1 MKQEQIER
9 INELA
14 RKSKT
19 TGLTPEEK
27 EEQKKLRA
35 EYIASVRMNLRT
47 QLDNIN
53 IQEKDGSIV
62 NLGEKYG
69 KKKKKRHRNYSDVE
83 NDISADDNTIKV
95 ADGVNNIDSKANSDV
110 EKIGHSDISENN
122 SKINNSD
129 SNDNDS

>member
-62 NLGEKYG
+62 NLGEQY
-69 KKKKKRHRNYSDVE
+69 
-83 NDISADDNTIKV
+83 
-95 ADGVNNIDSKANSDV
+95 VNKNQK
-110 EKIGHSDISENN
+110 H
-122 SKINNSD
+122 
-129 SNDNDS
+129 

>member
-27 EEQKKLRA
+27 KEQKKLRA

-69 KKKKKRHRNYSDVE
+69 KKKKTH
-83 NDISADDNTIKV
+83 
-95 ADGVNNIDSKANSDV
+95 
-110 EKIGHSDISENN
+110 
-122 SKINNSD
+122 
-129 SNDNDS
+129 

>member
-53 IQEKDGSIV
+53 IQEKDGIIV

-69 KKKKKRHRNYSDVE
+69 KKKKTH
-83 NDISADDNTIKV
+83 
-95 ADGVNNIDSKANSDV
+95 
-110 EKIGHSDISENN
+110 
-122 SKINNSD
+122 
-129 SNDNDS
+129 

>member
-69 KKKKKRHRNYSDVE
+69 KKKK
-83 NDISADDNTIKV
+83 TQ
-95 ADGVNNIDSKANSDV
+95 
-110 EKIGHSDISENN
+110 
-122 SKINNSD
+122 
-129 SNDNDS
+129 

>member
-69 KKKKKRHRNYSDVE
+69 KDTLKNKLRKK
-83 NDISADDNTIKV
+83 
-95 ADGVNNIDSKANSDV
+95 
-110 EKIGHSDISENN
+110 
-122 SKINNSD
+122 
-129 SNDNDS
+129 

>member
-19 TGLTPEEK
+19 PGLTPEET

-69 KKKKKRHRNYSDVE
+69 KKKKTH
-83 NDISADDNTIKV
+83 
-95 ADGVNNIDSKANSDV
+95 
-110 EKIGHSDISENN
+110 
-122 SKINNSD
+122 
-129 SNDNDS
+129 

>member
-35 EYIASVRMNLRT
+35 EYIASVRMNSRT

-69 KKKKKRHRNYSDVE
+69 KKKKTH
-83 NDISADDNTIKV
+83 
-95 ADGVNNIDSKANSDV
+95 
-110 EKIGHSDISENN
+110 
-122 SKINNSD
+122 
-129 SNDNDS
+129 

>member
-1 MKQEQIER
+1 MLSESIAKLVQYGI
-9 INELA
+9 
-14 RKSKT
+14 T

-69 KKKKKRHRNYSDVE
+69 RKKKTH
-83 NDISADDNTIKV
+83 
-95 ADGVNNIDSKANSDV
+95 
-110 EKIGHSDISENN
+110 
-122 SKINNSD
+122 
-129 SNDNDS
+129 

>member
-19 TGLTPEEK
+19 NILMPFLK
-27 EEQKKLRA
+27 EIKKKLRA

-69 KKKKKRHRNYSDVE
+69 KKKKTH
-83 NDISADDNTIKV
+83 
-95 ADGVNNIDSKANSDV
+95 
-110 EKIGHSDISENN
+110 
-122 SKINNSD
+122 
-129 SNDNDS
+129 

>member
-62 NLGEKYG
+62 NLGEKNG
-69 KKKKKRHRNYSDVE
+69 KKKKTH
-83 NDISADDNTIKV
+83 
-95 ADGVNNIDSKANSDV
+95 
-110 EKIGHSDISENN
+110 
-122 SKINNSD
+122 
-129 SNDNDS
+129 

>member
-1 MKQEQIER
+1 MKQEQIGR

-69 KKKKKRHRNYSDVE
+69 KKKKTH
-83 NDISADDNTIKV
+83 
-95 ADGVNNIDSKANSDV
+95 
-110 EKIGHSDISENN
+110 
-122 SKINNSD
+122 
-129 SNDNDS
+129 